1 MAFELFGWQLKKS
14 KQEES
19 QKKADSFVLPENQD
33 GAVNV
38 EGVAGAYGAY
48 IDFDATVKN
57 EFELVT
63 RYRELSLLPDVDFAI
78 DDIVNEMIVM
88 DGQSDAIKINLEK
101 VKLTKS
107 VKARIEEEFKN
118 VLTLLD
124 WNNQA
129 YEIVRKWYIDGRLY
143 YHIILDDSGKQK
155 GILELRYVDPRQIR
169 KVREIDREIDEAS
182 GIELVKVR
190 DEYFTYNARGI
201 QFNAPNSYS
210 SVATMGGIKITT
222 DCVCYTHS
230 GIVDKYSASILS
242 HLHKAIKPINQ
253 LKMMEDALVIYRIA
267 RAPERR
273 IFYVDVGNLP
283 KTKADDYLRSVM
295 NRYRNKLQYNIE
307 TGEMKDERRFMSMLE
322 DYWLPR
328 REGSQGTSIETLPG
342 GENLGEMQDVE
353 YFQKKVYRAL
363 NVPLSRLD
371 SNSGFQLGR
380 AAEISRDEVKFSKF
394 IHRIRLRFSQLFDEL
409 LKKQLILKK
418 VINSDEWQSIK
429 ENIKYDFNTDNHFAE
444 LKQAEIFKNRLDIL
458 SQIDSFAGK
467 YYSIEWI
474 RQNVLK
480 QGDDDRKTIDA
491 QIEQEKQARE
501 VQGDDNF
508 DGNVETSNSFKPKF
522 SNEQNPQDTQNR
534 DSDASDTAELDA
546 DGGDITEIYDPLL
559 DLELDT

>member
-1 MAFELFGWQLKKS
+1 MAFELFGWKLKKS
-14 KQEES
+14 KEEIS
-19 QKKADSFVLPENQD
+19 QKKAESFVLPENQD

-78 DDIVNEMIVM
+78 DDIVNEMIIL
-88 DGQSDAIKINLEK
+88 DGTEEAVKINLEK
-101 VKLTKS
+101 VKLPKS
-107 VKARIEEEFKN
+107 VKQKIEEEFNN
-118 VLTLLD
+118 VLSLLD

-143 YHIILDDSGKQK
+143 YHVIIDESKKNSGIQ
-155 GILELRYVDPRQIR
+155 ELRYIDPRQIR
-169 KVREIDREIDEAS
+169 KVREIEREVDQDS
-182 GIELVKVR
+182 SMELLRVT
-190 DEYFTYNARGI
+190 DEYFTYNSRGI
-201 QFNAPNSYS
+201 QFNAPNSFS
-210 SVATMGGIKITT
+210 SVASMGGVKIST
-222 DCVCYTHS
+222 DSICYVHS

-307 TGEMKDERRFMSMLE
+307 TGEMKDDRRFLSMLE
-322 DYWLPR
+322 DFWLPR

-353 YFQKKVYRAL
+353 YFQKRVYRAL

-371 SNSGFQLGR
+371 SQSGFQLGK

-394 IHRIRLRFSQLFDEL
+394 ITRLRLRFSHLFDEL
-409 LKKQLILKK
+409 LKKQLILKN
-418 VINSDEWQSIK
+418 VISADEWNKIR
-429 ENIKYDFNTDNHFAE
+429 ENTKFVFNTDNHFAE
-444 LKQAEIFKNRLDIL
+444 LKESEILKSRLEVLQQVD
-458 SQIDSFAGK
+458 AYTNK
-467 YYSIEWI
+467 YFSVKWV
-474 RQNVLK
+474 RQHILK
-480 QGDDDRKTIDA
+480 QS
-491 QIEQEKQARE
+491 EQEQE
-501 VQGDDNF
+501 VIDKEIQSESTKYADSLN
-508 DGNVETSNSFKPKF
+508 NTEISTSN
-522 SNEQNPQDTQNR
+522 DTQNTVAPSNTGIDEPTNEF
-534 DSDASDTAELDA
+534 DSVFEV
-546 DGGDITEIYDPLL
+546 YDPNE
-559 DLELDT
+559 DQFDAEFDT